1 MKATAK
7 RVAKSSRW
15 QTAKQRATEIAKSVP
30 VGGLGG
36 PLVAAA
42 IQSLK
47 LMPSEAKLK
56 AVTRAR
62 QRADAAVAAVEKK
75 MKLTKKQRNVLLKQ
89 HIDYFIKNP

>member
-30 VGGLGG
+30 VGGVGG
-36 PLVAAA
+36 PLVTAAL
-42 IQSLK
+42 QTLK
-47 LMPSEAKLK
+47 AMPSEAKLK
-56 AVTRAR
+56 AATRAR
-62 QRADAAVAAVEKK
+62 ARADAAVAAVAKK

-89 HIDYFIKNP
+89 HIDYFLKNP